1 VVNVIKKKLDCNA
14 AKDERFIPMTMQNTA
29 QWCLWRR
36 EGDKKIPYSANYDGM
51 ASSTKQATWC
61 SYEKALQ
68 EFQRGDYGG
77 LGFIITAGW
86 VFIDLDDCFI
96 DGRLT
101 ALAQN
106 VLENFKECYA
116 ERSQSGHGLHIIAKG
131 TIPSSIKTKQIEIY
145 GNARYCAI
153 TGEAIFANEPQD
165 KQNEVMQLWRWLDA
179 KRNKNKSQGE
189 QLPHDCVCG
198 LNAQEIIDRAT
209 NAKGGSV
216 FAQLYQGD
224 WQALG
229 IGDGS
234 QSSADLSFCNKLC
247 FWTGGNA
254 DLMREIFESSGLY
267 RNPRKTQLALNK
279 ALADCREYYTGRR

>member
-1 VVNVIKKKLDCNA
+1 MIKNKIDWNA

-68 EFQRGDYGG
+68 EFQCGDYGG

-153 TGEAIFANEPQD
+153 TGETIFANEPQD
-165 KQNEVMQLWRWLDA
+165 KQNEVMQLWRWLNA
-179 KRNKNKSQGE
+179 KRNAGRKERQE
-189 QLPHDCVCG
+189 QHPQVCYQCS
-198 LNAQEIIDRAT
+198 LNAQEIIDRASRS
-209 NAKGGSV
+209 KGGDV

-224 WQALG
+224 WQSLN
-229 IGDGS
+229 IGDKT
-234 QSSADLSFCNKLC
+234 QSSADLSFCNRLA
-247 FWTGGNA
+247 FWCGCDRGLMA
-254 DLMREIFESSGLY
+254 DIFRSSGMF
-267 RNPRKTQLALNK
+267 RTERKMNLAIDR
-279 ALADCREYYTGRR
+279 AIRDCGQVYGEKR